1 MDKYNA
7 KHEYQIRA
15 KRYSQQFNK
24 EDHLYNIL
32 SNLRLVAFLGIIL
45 GAILYYFGYRIFGSW
60 FSVCALVI
68 FFIFIVQHEK
78 VRKRKE
84 VAFYLAGINRQALD
98 RITGKWVQ
106 FTDKGKEYVD
116 QEHQYSIDLDIFGQA
131 SVFQWINN
139 TFTFLGRKF
148 LKDTLIEPEKEI
160 LKIKER
166 QAAINELA
174 DKLDWRQ
181 HFLAEGSSI
190 KNGLKNPESV
200 LKWAENEN
208 YIFRRPW
215 LIVVIRL
222 ISAATVVS
230 LLLPFINIRFLYLT
244 GILLLI
250 QLILFLIGLR
260 FHTNANELTYLHKD
274 TILTFQKLLTQIER
288 EKFAAKYLSE
298 LKSSLTDSNGNYA
311 SKQINELSFIFD
323 IMTFKNSPL
332 IYFILNIIFLL
343 DYHCMF
349 ALEKWK
355 GKSGH
360 SLRTWLAVIGR
371 WEELS
376 SLATIKYDNPDWCFP
391 RFTISNQNLSAQA
404 MGHPLLFSEA
414 RVCNDLN
421 IKGSGKVLLITGSN
435 MSGKSTLLRT
445 VGLNLVL
452 AYTGAP
458 VCASGFTCSIMDIY
472 TSMRVNDNLE
482 KNISS
487 FYAELL
493 RIKTIIQAA
502 SKSNSILFLL
512 DEIFKGTNSKDRHM
526 GAAAVIRTLSTMGAV
541 GLVSTH
547 DLELADL
554 EHDKDIDLENYHFSE
569 SYANNQ
575 IIFDYRLCA
584 GVSKTTNAIYLMKMV
599 GIDCMKP
606 DIMT

>member
-45 GAILYYFGYRIFGSW
+45 GAILYYFKYRIFGSW
-60 FSVCALVI
+60 FSLCALVL
-68 FFIFIVQHEK
+68 FFVFIVQHEK

-84 VAFYLAGINRQALD
+84 SAFYLAGINRQALD

-148 LKDTLIEPEKEI
+148 LKDTLIE
-160 LKIKER
+160 
-166 QAAINELA
+166 
-174 DKLDWRQ
+174 LDWRQ

>member
-45 GAILYYFGYRIFGSW
+45 GAILYYFKYRIFGSW
-60 FSVCALVI
+60 FSLCALVL
-68 FFIFIVQHEK
+68 FFVFIVQHEK

-84 VAFYLAGINRQALD
+84 SAFYLAGINRQALD

-260 FHTNANELTYLHKD
+260 FHMNE
-274 TILTFQKLLTQIER
+274 
-288 EKFAAKYLSE
+288 
-298 LKSSLTDSNGNYA
+298 
-311 SKQINELSFIFD
+311 
-323 IMTFKNSPL
+323 
-332 IYFILNIIFLL
+332 
-343 DYHCMF
+343 
-349 ALEKWK
+349 
-355 GKSGH
+355 
-360 SLRTWLAVIGR
+360 
-371 WEELS
+371 
-376 SLATIKYDNPDWCFP
+376 
-391 RFTISNQNLSAQA
+391 
-404 MGHPLLFSEA
+404 
-414 RVCNDLN
+414 
-421 IKGSGKVLLITGSN
+421 
-435 MSGKSTLLRT
+435 
-445 VGLNLVL
+445 
-452 AYTGAP
+452 
-458 VCASGFTCSIMDIY
+458 
-472 TSMRVNDNLE
+472 
-482 KNISS
+482 
-487 FYAELL
+487 FY
-493 RIKTIIQAA
+493 
-502 SKSNSILFLL
+502 
-512 DEIFKGTNSKDRHM
+512 
-526 GAAAVIRTLSTMGAV
+526 
-541 GLVSTH
+541 
-547 DLELADL
+547 
-554 EHDKDIDLENYHFSE
+554 
-569 SYANNQ
+569 
-575 IIFDYRLCA
+575 
-584 GVSKTTNAIYLMKMV
+584 
-599 GIDCMKP
+599 
-606 DIMT
+606 